1 MIVLPGFVDIDL
13 HIVTVVHLLQDVPV
27 DLGCN
32 VRFVTHLV
40 VQGCNSLGGSVL
52 MFTKFEEVLVVD
64 VLDGDYV
71 VDGVHSGVLHDFL
84 DPFLLGQLVEL
95 VTVGRVR
102 ELLR

>member
-1 MIVLPGFVDIDL
+1 MIVLPGFRDVNL
-13 HIVTVVHLLQDVPV
+13 HIVSIVHLLQDVPV
-27 DLGCN
+27 HLGCDF
-32 VRFVTHLV
+32 RFVIHLV
-40 VQGCNSLGGSVL
+40 VQGCNSLGGSVVI
-52 MFTKFEEVLVVD
+52 FTKFEEVLVVD

-71 VDGVHSGVLHDFL
+71 VDGVHSSVLHDFL